1 MKLVH
6 FATIDSTNAEA
17 LRLLE
22 SAGKKGAAALRGL
35 DQTVIAADEQSAGRG
50 RLKRAFYSPAK
61 TGVYFTAIYV
71 PSKNIEEPALLT
83 ASAAVAVCR
92 SLKELF
98 GADAKIKW
106 VNDVYVSGK
115 KVCGILAEG
124 HLGPDGKIDAAAI
137 GIGINI
143 YPSDFPA
150 EIAGRAGSVLPDNS
164 SQAQESGVMSF
175 PRLIVRALSRAQL
188 NRILYQNG
196 AKRHT
201 RESFAQKDVRVKP
214 EHDTLPLNLA
224 RDVSQKLFD
233 ILSNDSKIR
242 AALDEYAA
250 LSFIV
255 GKTITVLPVIG
266 DDNSAYAATVL
277 GIDKKARLLVRLND
291 GSERALSSGEIS
303 IRL

>member
-1 MKLVH
+1 M
-6 FATIDSTNAEA
+6 
-17 LRLLE
+17 
-22 SAGKKGAAALRGL
+22 
-35 DQTVIAADEQSAGRG
+35 
-50 RLKRAFYSPAK
+50 
-61 TGVYFTAIYV
+61 
-71 PSKNIEEPALLT
+71 T

>member
-1 MKLVH
+1 M
-6 FATIDSTNAEA
+6 TNHA
-17 LRLLE
+17 LT
-22 SAGKKGAAALRGL
+22 A
-35 DQTVIAADEQSAGRG
+35 QTVIAADEQSAGRG

-106 VNDVYVSGK
+106 VNDVYLSGK

-150 EIAGRAGSVLPDNS
+150 EIAGRAGSVLSNAFGAS
-164 SQAQESGVMSF
+164 NNREEAKNQAGDI
-175 PRLIVRALSRAQL
+175 RL
-188 NRILYQNG
+188 
-196 AKRHT
+196 
-201 RESFAQKDVRVKP
+201 D
-214 EHDTLPLNLA
+214 LA

-233 ILSNDSKIR
+233 ILGDDSKTR

-255 GKTITVLPVIG
+255 GKEITVIPVIG
-266 DDNSAYAATVL
+266 DENSAYSATVL

-303 IRL
+303 IKIQ

>member
-1 MKLVH
+1 MNFIH
-6 FATIDSTNAEA
+6 FKKIDSTNAEA
-17 LRLLE
+17 LRRIEGE
-22 SAGKKGAAALRGL
+22 SKNGQDFLRAL
-35 DQTVIAADEQSAGRG
+35 DQTVLAADEQSSGRG

-61 TGVYFTAIYV
+61 TGVYFTAIYA
-71 PSKNIEEPALLT
+71 PQKEIQEPALLT

-92 SLKELF
+92 SLKEFF

-106 VNDVYVSGK
+106 VNDIYLEGK

-150 EIAGRAGSVLPDNS
+150 EIAGRAGSVLPDTFGASNNREEAKN
-164 SQAQESGVMSF
+164 QAGDI
-175 PRLIVRALSRAQL
+175 RL
-188 NRILYQNG
+188 
-196 AKRHT
+196 
-201 RESFAQKDVRVKP
+201 D
-214 EHDTLPLNLA
+214 LA

-233 ILSNDSKIR
+233 ILSDASKIR

-266 DDNSAYAATVL
+266 DENSAYSATVL

-303 IRL
+303 IRI

>member
-1 MKLVH
+1 MNFIH
-6 FATIDSTNAEA
+6 FKKIDSTNAEA
-17 LRLLE
+17 LRRIEGE
-22 SAGKKGAAALRGL
+22 SKNGQDFLRAL
-35 DQTVIAADEQSAGRG
+35 DQTVLAADEQSSGRG

-61 TGVYFTAIYV
+61 TGVYFTAIYA
-71 PSKNIEEPALLT
+71 PQKEIQEPALLT

-92 SLKELF
+92 SLKEFF

-124 HLGPDGKIDAAAI
+124 HIDPNGKIDAAAI

-143 YPSDFPA
+143 YPNDFPA
-150 EIAGRAGSVLPDNS
+150 EIAGRAGSVLSNNS
-164 SQAQESGVMSF
+164 SQAQNSG
-175 PRLIVRALSRAQL
+175 
-188 NRILYQNG
+188 G
-196 AKRHT
+196 AHADIRK
-201 RESFAQKDVRVKP
+201 
-214 EHDTLPLNLA
+214 NLA
-224 RDVSQKLFD
+224 QDISQKLFD
-233 ILSNDSKIR
+233 ILGDDSKIR

-255 GKTITVLPVIG
+255 GKEITVIPVIG
-266 DDNSAYAATVL
+266 DENSAYSATVL

-303 IRL
+303 IKI

>member
-1 MKLVH
+1 MNFIH
-6 FATIDSTNAEA
+6 FKKIDSTNAEA

-22 SAGKKGAAALRGL
+22 SAGQKGAAALSGL
-35 DQTVIAADEQSAGRG
+35 DQTVIAADEQSSGRG

-61 TGVYFTAIYV
+61 TGVYFTAIYA
-71 PSKNIEEPALLT
+71 PQKEIQEPALLT

-106 VNDVYVSGK
+106 VNDIYLEGK

-124 HLGPDGKIDAAAI
+124 HIDPNGKIDAAAI

-150 EIAGRAGSVLPDNS
+150 EIAGRAGSVLSNNS
-164 SQAQESGVMSF
+164 SQAQNSG
-175 PRLIVRALSRAQL
+175 
-188 NRILYQNG
+188 G
-196 AKRHT
+196 AHADIRK
-201 RESFAQKDVRVKP
+201 
-214 EHDTLPLNLA
+214 NLA
-224 RDVSQKLFD
+224 QDISQKLFD
-233 ILSNDSKIR
+233 ILGDDSKTR

-255 GKTITVLPVIG
+255 GKEITVIPVIG
-266 DDNSAYAATVL
+266 DENSAYSATVL
-277 GIDKKARLLVRLND
+277 GIDKKARLLVRIND

-303 IRL
+303 IKI

>member
-1 MKLVH
+1 MNFIH
-6 FATIDSTNAEA
+6 FKKIDSTNAEA
-17 LRLLE
+17 LRRIEGE
-22 SAGKKGAAALRGL
+22 SKNGQDFLRAL
-35 DQTVIAADEQSAGRG
+35 DQTVLAADEQSSGRG

-61 TGVYFTAIYV
+61 TGVYFTAIYA
-71 PSKNIEEPALLT
+71 PQKEIQEPALLT

-92 SLKELF
+92 SLKEFF

-150 EIAGRAGSVLPDNS
+150 EIAGRAGSVLSNNS
-164 SQAQESGVMSF
+164 SQAQNSG
-175 PRLIVRALSRAQL
+175 
-188 NRILYQNG
+188 G
-196 AKRHT
+196 AHADIRK
-201 RESFAQKDVRVKP
+201 
-214 EHDTLPLNLA
+214 NLA
-224 RDVSQKLFD
+224 QDISQKLFD
-233 ILSNDSKIR
+233 ILGDDSKIR
-242 AALDEYAA
+242 AALDEYTA

-255 GKTITVLPVIG
+255 GKEITVIPVIG
-266 DDNSAYAATVL
+266 DENSAYAATVL

-303 IRL
+303 IKI

>member
-1 MKLVH
+1 MKIVH

-22 SAGKKGAAALRGL
+22 SAGQKDAAALRGL

-92 SLKELF
+92 SLKEFF

-106 VNDVYVSGK
+106 VNDVYMSGK

-124 HLGPDGKIDAAAI
+124 HLGQDGKIDAAAI

-150 EIAGRAGSVLPDNS
+150 EIASRAGAVLGGPDSFGSPENFGGPDNRK
-164 SQAQESGVMSF
+164 QAQEAAASSDCKTKNQARDI
-175 PRLIVRALSRAQL
+175 RL
-188 NRILYQNG
+188 
-196 AKRHT
+196 
-201 RESFAQKDVRVKP
+201 E
-214 EHDTLPLNLA
+214 LA
-224 RDVSQKLFD
+224 RDVSKKLFCLLED
-233 ILSNDSKIR
+233 GAQKPGNWEAT
-242 AALDEYAA
+242 AAEYAA

-255 GKTITVLPVIG
+255 GKTITVLPIIG

-303 IRL
+303 IRI

>member
-6 FATIDSTNAEA
+6 FTTIDSTNAEA

-22 SAGKKGAAALRGL
+22 SAGQKGAAALRGL

-61 TGVYFTAIYV
+61 AGVYFTAIYV
-71 PSKNIEEPALLT
+71 PSKSIEEPALLT

-92 SLKELF
+92 SLKDFF

-106 VNDVYVSGK
+106 VNDVYVAGK

-150 EIAGRAGSVLPDNS
+150 EIAGRAGSILGGANSFGSPESFGGPDNRP
-164 SQAQESGVMSF
+164 QAKNQAGDI
-175 PRLIVRALSRAQL
+175 RL
-188 NRILYQNG
+188 
-196 AKRHT
+196 
-201 RESFAQKDVRVKP
+201 D
-214 EHDTLPLNLA
+214 LA
-224 RDVSQKLFD
+224 RNVSQKLFD
-233 ILSNDSKIR
+233 ILSDDSKIR

-303 IRL
+303 IKI

>member
-22 SAGKKGAAALRGL
+22 SAGQKGAAALRVL

-92 SLKELF
+92 SLKEFF

-106 VNDVYVSGK
+106 VNDVYVAGK

-124 HLGPDGKIDAAAI
+124 HLGQDGKIDAAAI

-164 SQAQESGVMSF
+164 SQAQNSGGAGSNNQPQGQDGGRTMSF
-175 PRLIVRALSRAQL
+175 PRA
-188 NRILYQNG
+188 
-196 AKRHT
+196 T
-201 RESFAQKDVRVKP
+201 RESFAQKNPQAKP
-214 EHDTLPLNLA
+214 ELDTLPLNLA
-224 RDVSQKLFD
+224 LGVSQKLFD
-233 ILSNDSKIR
+233 ILSDDSKIR

-303 IRL
+303 IKI

>member
-1 MKLVH
+1 MNFIH
-6 FATIDSTNAEA
+6 FKKIDSTNAEA
-17 LRLLE
+17 LRRIEGE
-22 SAGKKGAAALRGL
+22 SKNGQDFLRAL
-35 DQTVIAADEQSAGRG
+35 DQTVLAADEQSSGRG

-92 SLKELF
+92 SLKQFF

-124 HLGPDGKIDAAAI
+124 HIDPNGKIDAAAI

-143 YPSDFPA
+143 YPNDFPA
-150 EIAGRAGSVLPDNS
+150 EIAGRAGSVLSSNS
-164 SQAQESGVMSF
+164 SQAQNSG
-175 PRLIVRALSRAQL
+175 
-188 NRILYQNG
+188 G
-196 AKRHT
+196 AHADIRK
-201 RESFAQKDVRVKP
+201 
-214 EHDTLPLNLA
+214 NLA
-224 RDVSQKLFD
+224 QDISQKLFD
-233 ILSNDSKIR
+233 ILGDDSKTR

-255 GKTITVLPVIG
+255 GKEITVIPVIG
-266 DDNSAYAATVL
+266 DENSAYSATVL

-303 IRL
+303 IKI

>member
-6 FATIDSTNAEA
+6 FTTIDSTNAEA

-106 VNDVYVSGK
+106 VNDVYLSGK

-164 SQAQESGVMSF
+164 SQAQNSG
-175 PRLIVRALSRAQL
+175 
-188 NRILYQNG
+188 G
-196 AKRHT
+196 AHADIRK
-201 RESFAQKDVRVKP
+201 
-214 EHDTLPLNLA
+214 NLA
-224 RDVSQKLFD
+224 QDISQKLFD
-233 ILSNDSKIR
+233 ILSDDSKIR

-303 IRL
+303 IKIQ

>member
-1 MKLVH
+1 MNFIH
-6 FATIDSTNAEA
+6 FKKIDSTNAEA
-17 LRLLE
+17 LRRIEGE
-22 SAGKKGAAALRGL
+22 SKNGQDFLRAL
-35 DQTVIAADEQSAGRG
+35 DQTVLAADEQSSGRG

-61 TGVYFTAIYV
+61 TGVYFTAIYA
-71 PSKNIEEPALLT
+71 PQKEIQEPALLT

-92 SLKELF
+92 SLKEFF
-98 GADAKIKW
+98 GVEAKIKW

-150 EIAGRAGSVLPDNS
+150 EIAARAGSVLPDNS
-164 SQAQESGVMSF
+164 SQAQNSG
-175 PRLIVRALSRAQL
+175 
-188 NRILYQNG
+188 G
-196 AKRHT
+196 AHADIRK
-201 RESFAQKDVRVKP
+201 
-214 EHDTLPLNLA
+214 NLA
-224 RDVSQKLFD
+224 QDISQKLFD
-233 ILSNDSKIR
+233 ILGDDSKIR

-255 GKTITVLPVIG
+255 GKEITVIPVIG
-266 DDNSAYAATVL
+266 DENSAYSATVL

-303 IRL
+303 IKI

>member
-1 MKLVH
+1 MKIVH

-71 PSKNIEEPALLT
+71 PSKSIEEPALLT

-106 VNDVYVSGK
+106 VNDIYVSGK

-164 SQAQESGVMSF
+164 SQAQEAAASSDCKTKNQAGDI
-175 PRLIVRALSRAQL
+175 RL
-188 NRILYQNG
+188 
-196 AKRHT
+196 
-201 RESFAQKDVRVKP
+201 D
-214 EHDTLPLNLA
+214 LA
-224 RDVSQKLFD
+224 RDASQKLFD
-233 ILSNDSKIR
+233 ILSDDSKIR

-255 GKTITVLPVIG
+255 GKTITVLPVIS

>member
-1 MKLVH
+1 MNFIH
-6 FATIDSTNAEA
+6 FKKIDSTNAEA
-17 LRLLE
+17 LRLLG
-22 SAGKKGAAALRGL
+22 SAGQKGAAALSGL
-35 DQTVIAADEQSAGRG
+35 DQTVLAADEQSSGRG

-61 TGVYFTAIYV
+61 TGVYFTAIYA
-71 PSKNIEEPALLT
+71 PQKEIQEPALLT

-92 SLKELF
+92 SLKEFF

-124 HLGPDGKIDAAAI
+124 HLGPNGKIDAAAI

-150 EIAGRAGSVLPDNS
+150 EIAGRAGSVLPDTFGASNNREEAKN
-164 SQAQESGVMSF
+164 QAGDI
-175 PRLIVRALSRAQL
+175 RLDLAQD
-188 NRILYQNG
+188 I
-196 AKRHT
+196 
-201 RESFAQKDVRVKP
+201 
-214 EHDTLPLNLA
+214 
-224 RDVSQKLFD
+224 SQKLFD
-233 ILSNDSKIR
+233 ILGDDFKTR

-303 IRL
+303 IRI

>member
-1 MKLVH
+1 MNFIH
-6 FATIDSTNAEA
+6 FKKIDSTNAEA
-17 LRLLE
+17 LRRIEGE
-22 SAGKKGAAALRGL
+22 SKNGQDFLRAL
-35 DQTVIAADEQSAGRG
+35 DQTVLAADEQSSGRG

-61 TGVYFTAIYV
+61 TGVYFTAIYA
-71 PSKNIEEPALLT
+71 PQKEIQEPALLT

-98 GADAKIKW
+98 GVEAKIKW
-106 VNDVYVSGK
+106 VNDIYLEGK

-124 HLGPDGKIDAAAI
+124 HIDPNGKIDAAAI

-143 YPSDFPA
+143 YPNDFPA

-164 SQAQESGVMSF
+164 SQAQNSGASTDCKASNRAADI
-175 PRLIVRALSRAQL
+175 RLELAQD
-188 NRILYQNG
+188 I
-196 AKRHT
+196 
-201 RESFAQKDVRVKP
+201 
-214 EHDTLPLNLA
+214 
-224 RDVSQKLFD
+224 SQKLFD
-233 ILSNDSKIR
+233 ILGDDSKIR

-255 GKTITVLPVIG
+255 GKEITVIPVIG
-266 DDNSAYAATVL
+266 DEKSAYSATVL

-303 IRL
+303 IKI

>member
-1 MKLVH
+1 MNFIH
-6 FATIDSTNAEA
+6 FKKIDSTNAEA
-17 LRLLE
+17 LRRIEGE
-22 SAGKKGAAALRGL
+22 SKNGQDFLRAL
-35 DQTVIAADEQSAGRG
+35 DQTVLAADEQSSGRG

-61 TGVYFTAIYV
+61 TGVYFTAIYA
-71 PSKNIEEPALLT
+71 PQKEIQEPALLT

-92 SLKELF
+92 SLKEFF

-106 VNDVYVSGK
+106 VNDVYLEGK

-150 EIAGRAGSVLPDNS
+150 EIAGRAGSVLSNNS
-164 SQAQESGVMSF
+164 SQAQNSG
-175 PRLIVRALSRAQL
+175 
-188 NRILYQNG
+188 G
-196 AKRHT
+196 AHADIRK
-201 RESFAQKDVRVKP
+201 
-214 EHDTLPLNLA
+214 NLA
-224 RDVSQKLFD
+224 QDISQKLFD
-233 ILSNDSKIR
+233 ILGDDSKIR

-255 GKTITVLPVIG
+255 GKTITVIPVIG
-266 DDNSAYAATVL
+266 DENSAYSATVL

-303 IRL
+303 IKI

>member
-1 MKLVH
+1 MKIVH

-92 SLKELF
+92 SLKEFF

-106 VNDVYVSGK
+106 VNDIYVSGK

-150 EIAGRAGSVLPDNS
+150 EIAGRAGSVLPDTFGASNNREE
-164 SQAQESGVMSF
+164 AQESGVMSF
-175 PRLIVRALSRAQL
+175 PRA
-188 NRILYQNG
+188 
-196 AKRHT
+196 T

-224 RDVSQKLFD
+224 RDTSQKLFD
-233 ILSNDSKIR
+233 ILSDASKTR

>member
-1 MKLVH
+1 MNFIH
-6 FATIDSTNAEA
+6 FKKIDSTNAEA
-17 LRLLE
+17 LRRIEGE
-22 SAGKKGAAALRGL
+22 SKNGQDFLRAL
-35 DQTVIAADEQSAGRG
+35 DQTVLAADEQSSGRG

-61 TGVYFTAIYV
+61 TGVYFTAIYA
-71 PSKNIEEPALLT
+71 PQKEIQEPALLT

-92 SLKELF
+92 SLKEFF

-106 VNDVYVSGK
+106 VNDVYVSDK

-124 HLGPDGKIDAAAI
+124 HIGPDGKIDAAAI

-143 YPSDFPA
+143 YPNDFPA
-150 EIAGRAGSVLPDNS
+150 EIAGRAGSVLSNNS
-164 SQAQESGVMSF
+164 SQAQNSG
-175 PRLIVRALSRAQL
+175 
-188 NRILYQNG
+188 G
-196 AKRHT
+196 AHADIRK
-201 RESFAQKDVRVKP
+201 
-214 EHDTLPLNLA
+214 NLA
-224 RDVSQKLFD
+224 QDISQKLFD
-233 ILSNDSKIR
+233 ILGDDSKIR

-266 DDNSAYAATVL
+266 DENSAYSATVL

-303 IRL
+303 IRI